1 MTTLM
6 NAKVA
11 IVEDDSNLREEIA
24 HFLKN
29 KDFEVFEANS
39 GLSLDDLLL
48 TQHIDVVILDLNLP
62 GQSGFDIASRIRKH
76 MPHMGIVML
85 TARTGSVDRLHGY
98 EAGADI
104 YLPKPTPPQELLA
117 AINNLLRRLQNQ
129 QAVAQWSFDSQR
141 RHLYTINQAEPIT
154 LTGSEAAMLLA
165 LIQAPNK
172 TLESDTLCEII
183 NQHKNSEPITKR
195 ALENLVSR
203 LRKKISERLIDDSE
217 PTIRSVWGLGYQLAL
232 TITVHKQATH

>member
-1 MTTLM
+1 MTTPI

-24 HFLKN
+24 HYLKFKGFN
-29 KDFEVFEANS
+29 VYEANS
-39 GLSLDDLLL
+39 GISLDDLLV
-48 TQHIDVVILDLNLP
+48 TQHIDVLVLDLNLP
-62 GQSGFDIASRIRKH
+62 GQNGFDIAARIRKH
-76 MPHMGIVML
+76 LPHMGIVML
-85 TARTGSVDRLHGY
+85 TARTGANDRLLGY

-117 AINNLLRRLQNQ
+117 AINNLIRRLQNQ
-129 QAVAQWSFDSQR
+129 QPVAQWTFDTQR
-141 RHLYTINQAEPIT
+141 RLLYSINQSEPIT
-154 LTGSEAAMLLA
+154 LTGSEATMLLA

-172 TLESDTLCEII
+172 TLESDSLCEII
-183 NQHKNSEPITKR
+183 NQHKNVAPITKR

-203 LRKKISERLIDDSE
+203 LRKKIAEKLIDDSE

-232 TITVHKQATH
+232 TITVHKQLSH